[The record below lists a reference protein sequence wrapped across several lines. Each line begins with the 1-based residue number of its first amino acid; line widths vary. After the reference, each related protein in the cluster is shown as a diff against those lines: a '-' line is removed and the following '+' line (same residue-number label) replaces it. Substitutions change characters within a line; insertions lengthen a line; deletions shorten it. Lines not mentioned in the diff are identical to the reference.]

1 MTAPPRVLI
10 IAEDDRLAEPL
21 RDGLER
27 LGWRSLVVRAAEG
40 AIAAMATHA
49 PEAVLVDLAG
59 HAPALLTLPARL
71 KAASAP
77 RRMPVVA
84 LARPDPAVAALG
96 FDLALAPSL
105 HPAQAALRLETLV
118 RAAVCEEEAEL
129 RAETFA
135 AAGRP
140 VPPVA
145 EIDAPLAVLTVGEPA
160 PKFLALRHA
169 LEGGG
174 AEVTAAFTSYTAF
187 DYLHDRSFDA
197 VVLWQGETH
206 AEALSIAAGMRRN
219 SRLFHTPTL
228 LHLREGAE
236 VSAAD
241 AFGKGLS
248 DLATADTSEAETAE
262 RVLQLARS
270 YRRERAIRGRLDAMR
285 GSGLMD
291 ATTGLFTR
299 DLFAAHLRRLGVAAP
314 VRRRDLSLAVLRLHP
329 RGAAA
334 ARARES
340 GWLYRATP
348 QVGSMLGRLVRSE
361 DTPARL
367 GADVFAVALPA
378 AAQGAAQVAAERIA
392 AVIACTAFDAGPDE
406 PPFTVEFD
414 IGAAEVGPDESP
426 VEALERAAARAR
438 ERAAG

>member
-1 MTAPPRVLI
+1 MNAPPRVLI
-10 IAEDDRLAEPL
+10 VAEDDRLAAPL
-21 RDGLER
+21 REGLDR
-27 LGWRSLVVRAAEG
+27 LGWPSLTVRGVEAS
-40 AIAAMATHA
+40 IAAVCTHA

-59 HAPALLTLPARL
+59 QAPALLTLPAKLR
-71 KAASAP
+71 AASAP

-105 HPAQAALRLETLV
+105 HPVQAAPRLETLV

-129 RAETFA
+129 RAATFA

-140 VPPVA
+140 VPRPSDS
-145 EIDAPLAVLTVGEPA
+145 EAPLAILTVGEPA

-169 LEGGG
+169 LEGAG
-174 AEVTAAFTSYTAF
+174 AQVTAAFTSYTAF

-197 VVLWQGETH
+197 VVLWAGETH

-228 LHLREGAE
+228 LHMREGAE
-236 VSAAD
+236 ISAVD
-241 AFGKGLS
+241 AYAKGLS
-248 DLATADTSEAETAE
+248 DLASADTPEIETAE
-262 RVLQLARS
+262 RVLQLARTH
-270 YRRERAIRGRLDAMR
+270 RRERAIRGRLDAMR

-291 ATTGLFTR
+291 AATGLFTR

-334 ARARES
+334 ARARDG
-340 GWLYRATP
+340 GWLDRATP
-348 QVGSMLGRLVRSE
+348 QIGSMLGRLVRSE

-367 GADVFAVALPA
+367 SADLFAIALPA
-378 AAQGAAQVAAERIA
+378 AGRGAAQAAAERIA
-392 AVIACTAFDAGPDE
+392 AVIACTAFDAGADE

-414 IGAAEVGPDESP
+414 IGAAEVRAGESP
-426 VEALERAAARAR
+426 VAALERAAALAR
-438 ERAAG
+438 EKAA

>member
-1 MTAPPRVLI
+1 MSSSTRVLI
-10 IAEDDRLAEPL
+10 VAEDDRLAAPL
-21 RDGLER
+21 RDGLAR
-27 LGWRSLVVRAAEG
+27 LGWPGEVVRDAEAAT
-40 AIAAMATHA
+40 AAVAAGA

-59 HAPALLTLPARL
+59 HAPALFTLASRL
-71 KAASAP
+71 HAACAP
-77 RRMPVVA
+77 RRTPVVA
-84 LARPDPAVAALG
+84 LARPDAAVAALG

-129 RAETFA
+129 RAATFA

-140 VPPVA
+140 VPDPA
-145 EIDAPLAVLTVGEPA
+145 DNGAPLAVLTVGEPA

-169 LEGGG
+169 LDAAG
-174 AEVTAAFTSYTAF
+174 AQVTAAFTSYTAF
-187 DYLHDRSFDA
+187 DYLHDRTFDA
-197 VVLWQGETH
+197 VVLWAGETH

-248 DLATADTSEAETAE
+248 DLATAGTPEAETAE
-262 RVLQLARS
+262 RVLQLARTH
-270 YRRERAIRGRLDAMR
+270 RRERAIRGRLDAMR

-291 ATTGLFTR
+291 AATGLFTR
-299 DLFAAHLRRLGVAAP
+299 ELFAAHLHRLGVAAP
-314 VRRRDLSLAVLRLHP
+314 VRRRDLSVAVLRLHP

-334 ARARES
+334 ARARS
-340 GWLYRATP
+340 AGWLDRATP
-348 QVGSMLGRLVRSE
+348 QIGSMLGRLVRSE

-378 AAQGAAQVAAERIA
+378 AGRGAAQAAAERIA
-392 AVIACTAFDAGPDE
+392 AVIACTAFDSDPDE

-414 IGAAEVGPDESP
+414 IGAAEVRPGESP
-426 VEALERAAARAR
+426 VAALERAAALARAR
-438 ERAAG
+438 AA